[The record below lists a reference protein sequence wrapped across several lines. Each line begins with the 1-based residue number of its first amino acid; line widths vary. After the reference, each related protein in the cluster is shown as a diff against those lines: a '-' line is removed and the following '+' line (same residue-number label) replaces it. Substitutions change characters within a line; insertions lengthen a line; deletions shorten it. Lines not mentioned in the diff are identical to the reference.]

1 MSRMLYCDLH
11 THSTAS
17 DGSTPPADLGPLAR
31 HAALAAVALT
41 DHDTTTGLADAAASC
56 AALDIAF
63 VPGIELSCRRGK
75 PLGTLH
81 LLGYFIDPASPMLAD
96 VCAEL
101 QQARNERAP
110 QIVVKLN
117 ELGVDITLD
126 EVLAESNSG
135 GGRGS
140 VGRPHIGA
148 VLVRKGYVKTIKDA
162 FTRYI
167 GQGAPAYVRKDNLIP
182 QRAIAAVHD
191 AGGLAVL
198 AHPVQLRCDDEEE
211 LLEFIRDLR
220 DAGLDGLECRHC
232 DHTPALTQHYLHLAK
247 RLDLIPTGGSDFH
260 GPRKAVPLGSA
271 RVPFTCYQSLLDA
284 HNTVKR

>member
-1 MSRMLYCDLH
+1 MLYCDLH

-17 DGSTPPADLGPLAR
+17 DGSTAPADLGPLAR
-31 HAALAAVALT
+31 QAGLAAVALT
-41 DHDTTTGLADAAASC
+41 DHDTTAGLADAAASC

-63 VPGIELSCRRGK
+63 VPGIELSCQRGK
-75 PLGTLH
+75 SFGTLH
-81 LLGYFIDPASPMLAD
+81 LLGYFIDPVSPTLAA

-110 QIVVKLN
+110 QIVAKLN
-117 ELGVDITLD
+117 ELRVDITLD
-126 EVLAESNSG
+126 EVLAESGGNSG

-167 GQGAPAYVRKDNLIP
+167 GHGAPAYVRKDNLAP

-198 AHPVQLRCDDEEE
+198 AHPVQLRCDDDEE
-211 LLEFIRDLR
+211 LLELIRSLR

-232 DHTPALTQHYLHLAK
+232 DHTPALTRQYQHLAK
-247 RLDLIPTGGSDFH
+247 RFDLIPTGGSDFH
-260 GPRKAVPLGSA
+260 GLRKAVPLGAA
-271 RVPFTCYQSLLDA
+271 RVPITCYESLLNA
-284 HNTVKR
+284 HQAVR